1 MIKGEIYTAFFDQL
15 LNKNRPFAAWSM
27 PGETTPEILLGESS
41 DILLLED
48 FNKLNGQEGFVF
60 APFRIDETSPL
71 ILLKPGTYLKDEE
84 AVRAFDIS
92 SLESSSC
99 EGEGTREFHIIAE
112 EEYLKDITE
121 TIRVIQTTKLSKVIV
136 SRIIPAERGSESLGD
151 LYMQLRRQT
160 PNALVYLV
168 NLPGAGLWMG
178 ATPEVLLQSKG
189 KTLETVSLAG
199 TQSRRD
205 DSDYRWHTK
214 EIEEQAFVSRYML
227 DVFYKFNIHPYTTQG
242 PETLESGRV
251 AHLKTSFN
259 FSAKKVEACL
269 GDFVAELH
277 PTPAVCGLPKSKAQ
291 RFISTIEKHERRYYS
306 GYLGPWRMNDCIR
319 LFVNLRC
326 MEITADRYM
335 LYAGG
340 GITGRSVPA
349 DEWEE
354 TKKKA
359 TTLLSAIEAVQT
371 NDINKKTHSATGLI
385 TAGQRN

>member
-1 MIKGEIYTAFFDQL
+1 MSKGISYEQTFDIL
-15 LNKNRPFAAWSM
+15 LQKNRPFAAWSM
-27 PGETTPEILLGESS
+27 PGETIPELILSEPS

-48 FNKLNGQEGFVF
+48 FDRLNGQEGFVF
-60 APFRIDETSPL
+60 APFRVEADSPL
-71 ILLKPGTYLKDEE
+71 ILMKPGIYLKGQKEVE
-84 AVRAFDIS
+84 SFDLDTLPAIKA
-92 SLESSSC
+92 EKPVP
-99 EGEGTREFHIIAE
+99 RDFHIITE
-112 EEYLKDITE
+112 EEYLKDIKE
-121 TIRVIQTTKLSKVIV
+121 TVRVIQTTKLSKVIV
-136 SRIIPAERGSESLGD
+136 SRIIPVPRGNESIGQ

-178 ATPEVLLQSKG
+178 ATPESLLQSKG

-205 DSDYRWHTK
+205 DSDYSWHTK

-242 PETLESGRV
+242 PETMESGKV
-251 AHLKTSFN
+251 AHLKTSFS
-259 FSAKKVEACL
+259 FSAKKVEDQL
-269 GDFVAELH
+269 GSFLAELH

-291 RFISTIEKHERRYYS
+291 RFISTIEKHRRRYYT
-306 GYLGPWRMNDCIR
+306 GYLGPWRMNDHIR

-326 MEITADRYM
+326 MEITAGHYM

-340 GITGRSVPA
+340 GITGRSIPSEEW
-349 DEWEE
+349 DE
-354 TKKKA
+354 TMKKA
-359 TTLLSAIEAVQT
+359 TTLLSAIEVVQT
-371 NDINKKTHSATGLI
+371 NDFNKETHSTASLF

>member
-1 MIKGEIYTAFFDQL
+1 MSKGKIYETSFDQL
-15 LNKNRPFAAWSM
+15 IKKNRPFAAWFM
-27 PGETTPEILLGESS
+27 PGESTLEVLLGEPS

-48 FNKLNGQEGFVF
+48 FDKLNGQEGFVF
-60 APFRIDETSPL
+60 APFRIDEKSPL
-71 ILLKPGTYLKDEE
+71 ILMKPGIYLKDEK
-84 AVRAFDIS
+84 ALKAFDIDAFP
-92 SLESSSC
+92 SLKHKAPAPRDFYIVTEDD
-99 EGEGTREFHIIAE
+99 
-112 EEYLKDITE
+112 YLKDIAE
-121 TIRVIQTTKLSKVIV
+121 TVRVIKTTKLSKVIV
-136 SRIIPAERGSESLGD
+136 SRIIPARRGSESIGE
-151 LYMQLRRQT
+151 LYMQLHRQT
-160 PNALVYLV
+160 PNAMVYLV

-199 TQSRRD
+199 TQTRRD

-242 PETLESGRV
+242 PETLESGKV

-259 FSAKKVEACL
+259 FSAKKVEDRL
-269 GDFVAELH
+269 GDFVAQLH

-291 RFISTIEKHERRYYS
+291 RFISTIEKHQRRYYT

-326 MEITADRYM
+326 MEITADNYM
-335 LYAGG
+335 LYSGG
-340 GITGRSVPA
+340 GITARSVPTE
-349 DEWEE
+349 EWEE
-354 TKKKA
+354 TLKKA
-359 TTLLSAIEAVQT
+359 TTLLSAIELVQT
-371 NDINKKTHSATGLI
+371 NDFNKETHSTAGLF